1 VAVAYKAV
9 LDHPK
14 FASLKALLK
23 LGKAFTLGLLEALW
37 HFTARYTPAGNV
49 GKYRDDE
56 IEAWLEWDGQR
67 GACIAAF
74 VACGWLDTNEEHRL
88 LVHDWQDWADEYT
101 HTILA
106 RKQERFA
113 NGDLPRTGRLN
124 QTERKK
130 FNEAVVANKVLSP
143 KSEKLHSQPD
153 SLTENSASGPLPY
166 HTGVHTIPVTVPVPV
181 PGPHAPNRVVA
192 ERQSDSALSTGVDDP
207 APFFAKVTL
216 SPAEETAKWSAS
228 TYRDFWNGHV
238 SADLRLTTIP
248 KKWVQAI
255 DGFRE
260 RRGLTPAT
268 FLEALKEMERTEPIQ
283 SSTDF
288 YNAIN
293 SVVRGRASAD

>member
-1 VAVAYKAV
+1 M
-9 LDHPK
+9 
-14 FASLKALLK
+14 
-23 LGKAFTLGLLEALW
+23 
-37 HFTARYTPAGNV
+37 
-49 GKYRDDE
+49 
-56 IEAWLEWDGQR
+56 
-67 GACIAAF
+67 
-74 VACGWLDTNEEHRL
+74 
-88 LVHDWQDWADEYT
+88 HDWQDWADEYT

-283 SSTDF
+283 STETSTTRSIVSCAGEHRQTD
-288 YNAIN
+288 AGQ
-293 SVVRGRASAD
+293 SRSGRACWSCSKHRGNGFHRTQTGIVEDKW